1 MCACACMYY
10 VCVGCV
16 CVYACACVN
25 VCVCVNELVSM
36 YNVYA
41 LGACV
46 GGEHAINY
54 Y

>member
-1 MCACACMYY
+1 MYY

>member
-1 MCACACMYY
+1 MCVCAHVLC
-10 VCVGCV
+10 VCGLCV
-16 CVYACACVN
+16 CVCMCMYEC